1 MISEIFNGL
10 KRLAGLVRRPEE
22 IPADSGKP
30 QMRNSI
36 GGISESV
43 GIYSRSSW
51 SPFSSAMLAAL
62 ALVILTGCGEKPV
75 AKAPESEIRGAPIA
89 PVAAKASEPTAAA
102 PTTNSAVALAP
113 APASVAPAAPAAN
126 GPEYAAAGFDILSGY
141 NIEISDEL
149 LGPVTNNLAEVTAKT
164 EALIPE
170 KVRAL
175 NQKKVALKGFM
186 LPLKVEGGLVT
197 EMLVMKDQS
206 MCCYGTVPKI
216 HEWVSVKMSEKGV
229 KPLMDQAVTLM
240 GKLHV
245 GEMRENGYLTG
256 IYRMDGEKMAAEGN

>member
-1 MISEIFNGL
+1 M
-10 KRLAGLVRRPEE
+10 K
-22 IPADSGKP
+22 PAFVLILGA
-30 QMRNSI
+30 
-36 GGISESV
+36 V
-43 GIYSRSSW
+43 V
-51 SPFSSAMLAAL
+51 A
-62 ALVILTGCGEKPV
+62 LTGCGEKPA

-89 PVAAKASEPTAAA
+89 PVAAKISEPTTNVAAAVAAPATTPAPTVPAASEP
-102 PTTNSAVALAP
+102 
-113 APASVAPAAPAAN
+113 
-126 GPEYAAAGFDILSGY
+126 GYATAGFEILSGY
-141 NIEISDEL
+141 SIEISDEL

>member
-1 MISEIFNGL
+1 MKLQPALSLLAVVLFNG
-10 KRLAGLVRRPEE
+10 
-22 IPADSGKP
+22 
-30 QMRNSI
+30 
-36 GGISESV
+36 
-43 GIYSRSSW
+43 
-51 SPFSSAMLAAL
+51 
-62 ALVILTGCGEKPV
+62 CGDKPV
-75 AKAPESEIRGAPIA
+75 ASAPPAEVRGQPITSLAAKSEAGAAAKSNA
-89 PVAAKASEPTAAA
+89 PVATVASNSRPLA
-102 PTTNSAVALAP
+102 PVALP
-113 APASVAPAAPAAN
+113 ASASVAS
-126 GPEYAAAGFDILSGY
+126 PEFPSAGFDILSGY
-141 NIEISDEL
+141 TIEVSDEL
-149 LGPVTNNLAEVTAKT
+149 LGPVTNNVAEISAKT
-164 EALIPE
+164 EALIPA
-170 KVRAL
+170 KVKAL

-256 IYRMDGEKMAAEGN
+256 IYRMDGEKMVGPEGE

>member
-1 MISEIFNGL
+1 M
-10 KRLAGLVRRPEE
+10 K
-22 IPADSGKP
+22 PAFVLILGA
-30 QMRNSI
+30 
-36 GGISESV
+36 V
-43 GIYSRSSW
+43 
-51 SPFSSAMLAAL
+51 AA
-62 ALVILTGCGEKPV
+62 LTGCGEKPA

-89 PVAAKASEPTAAA
+89 PVAAKVSEPT
-102 PTTNSAVALAP
+102 TP
-113 APASVAPAAPAAN
+113 APATNSVASSTPVPTAVAPAAPVA
-126 GPEYAAAGFDILSGY
+126 GEPGYAAAGFDILSGY

-175 NQKKVALKGFM
+175 NQRKVALKGFM

-256 IYRMDGEKMAAEGN
+256 IYRMDGDKMAAEGN

>member
-1 MISEIFNGL
+1 M
-10 KRLAGLVRRPEE
+10 K
-22 IPADSGKP
+22 PAFVLILGA
-30 QMRNSI
+30 
-36 GGISESV
+36 V
-43 GIYSRSSW
+43 V
-51 SPFSSAMLAAL
+51 A
-62 ALVILTGCGEKPV
+62 LTGCGEKPA
-75 AKAPESEIRGAPIA
+75 AKAPESEIRGSPIA
-89 PVAAKASEPTAAA
+89 PVAAKVSEPT
-102 PTTNSAVALAP
+102 TP
-113 APASVAPAAPAAN
+113 ATAKNSVAASTPVPAAVVPAAPVA
-126 GPEYAAAGFDILSGY
+126 GEPGYAAAGFDILSGY

-256 IYRMDGEKMAAEGN
+256 IYRMDGDKMAAEGN

>member
-1 MISEIFNGL
+1 MKAAFVLI
-10 KRLAGLVRRPEE
+10 
-22 IPADSGKP
+22 
-30 QMRNSI
+30 I
-36 GGISESV
+36 GATV
-43 GIYSRSSW
+43 
-51 SPFSSAMLAAL
+51 A
-62 ALVILTGCGEKPV
+62 LTGCGEKPA

-89 PVAAKASEPTAAA
+89 PVATKVAEPAAA
-102 PTTNSAVALAP
+102 LPATSAVVAAT
-113 APASVAPAAPAAN
+113 APASTPAPVAPVAGEP
-126 GPEYAAAGFDILSGY
+126 GYAAAGFDILSGY

-170 KVRAL
+170 TVRAL